1 MTINPKRGE
10 IWLVQ
15 LDPTRGQEIQKTRP
29 AVVISSDLLNSI
41 PMRIIIPLATW
52 QLKFQNRPFMVAIQ
66 RTEENNLDVDS
77 AGNVL
82 QVRSVTTER
91 FVKCIG
97 KVSLTVMKKLLA
109 SLITCVDYSPEM
121 DKNQNDEKHN

>member
-1 MTINPKRGE
+1 MTNPKKGE

-29 AVVISSDLLNSI
+29 AVVISSNMLSSI
-41 PMRIIIPLATW
+41 PMRIIIPVATW
-52 QLKFQNRPFMVAIQ
+52 QPKFQNSPFMIPIQ
-66 RTEENNLDVDS
+66 QTSENGLDSNS

-91 FVKCIG
+91 FVRCLG
-97 KVSLTVMKKLLA
+97 KVSTAVMQELLDG
-109 SLITCVDYSPEM
+109 LIICIDYAAET
-121 DKNQNDEKHN
+121 ND